1 MTELGAIVAILL
13 AAGQSRRFGTDDKL
27 MAELRG
33 VPLAV
38 HAARVLIDFASGR
51 LIAICADCDGPL
63 ARRFAA
69 LGFEAVPNLL
79 PDHGISNSVRLG
91 INAARSGR
99 EQAALLMLAD
109 MPFVTSVHLRSML
122 DRFDPGTAPVVGSS
136 MRGVAMPPAL
146 FDRSRFDELEQLH
159 GDMGGR
165 ALLASAVLVAAPA
178 GELTDIDRPGQL
190 PPD

>member
-1 MTELGAIVAILL
+1 MAILL
-13 AAGQSRRFGTDDKL
+13 AAGQSRRFGTDNKF

-33 VPLAV
+33 VPLAI
-38 HAARVLIDFASGR
+38 HAARVLVDVARGR

-69 LGFEAVPNLL
+69 LGFETVPNLL

-91 INAARSGR
+91 INAGRSGR

-122 DRFDPGTAPVVGSS
+122 ARFDPGTAPVVASS
-136 MRGVAMPPAL
+136 MDGVAMPTAL

-159 GDMGGR
+159 GDIGGR
-165 ALLASAVLVAAPA
+165 ALLGAAVLVAAA
-178 GELTDIDRPGQL
+178 AVELTHIDRPGQL